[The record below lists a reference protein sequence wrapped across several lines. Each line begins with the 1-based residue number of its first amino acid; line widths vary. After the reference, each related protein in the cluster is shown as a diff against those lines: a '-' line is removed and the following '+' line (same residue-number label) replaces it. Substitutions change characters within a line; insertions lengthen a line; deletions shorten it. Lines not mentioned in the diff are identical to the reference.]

1 MSCETANQATQEAT
15 NHNNQEAATCAPQE
29 AAIIVNGISKFF
41 EIYDKPIYRLL
52 QMLYMGHRKFHRE
65 YWALRDISFSV
76 NKGECL
82 GIIGRNGAG
91 KSTLLQIIAGTLTPS
106 SGTVETSGRVA
117 ALLELGSGFNPE
129 FTGRENVLLNA
140 AILGLTDEQITARF
154 DSIAAFAD
162 IGDFINE
169 PIKSYSSGMV
179 LRLAFAVMA
188 HVDADVLIIDEALAV
203 GDAFFTQKCMRFLRH
218 FMREKTVIFVS
229 HDTAAVNSLCTRAL
243 FLCDGGVAL
252 MGSPKQITQK
262 YLEALYEEIQGE
274 SLAEQSTQDAPLAPE
289 DYRDMRADI
298 FNSSPLRNDIEL
310 FRFEARAEAFG
321 KGGAQIDHAMLTDAK
336 GRPLQWVVG
345 GERVIL
351 RIRCRALQ
359 NLHTPIVGFLVCNR
373 LGQQLFGDNTYLRYL
388 GQPPTFT
395 AGHWFEAVFE
405 FRMPILA
412 ASDYFVTVSIGE
424 GTQQDHVLHHW
435 MHDALHFVSHVT
447 SCSTGLMGIPM
458 LDIRLETRE

>member
-1 MSCETANQATQEAT
+1 MSCE
-15 NHNNQEAATCAPQE
+15 
-29 AAIIVNGISKFF
+29 AAIRVNGVSKFF
-41 EIYDKPIYRLL
+41 EIYAKPIHRLL
-52 QMLYMGHRKFHRE
+52 QMLYRGRRKFHRE

-76 NKGECL
+76 SKGECL

-106 SGTVETSGRVA
+106 SGTVDVSGRVA

-140 AILGLTDEQITARF
+140 AILGLTDEQIAARF

-162 IGDFINE
+162 IGMFIDE

-203 GDAFFTQKCMRFLRH
+203 GDAFFTQKCMRFLRQ
-218 FMREKTVIFVS
+218 FMSEKTVIFVS

-243 FLCDGGVAL
+243 FLSDGGIAL
-252 MGSPKQITQK
+252 MGSPKQVTQK
-262 YLEALYEEIQGE
+262 YLEALYEDRQGE
-274 SLAEQSTQDAPLAPE
+274 SLAEPSSDAPPAPE
-289 DYRDMRADI
+289 DYRDMRADF
-298 FNSSPLRNDIEL
+298 FNAGPLRNDIEV
-310 FRFEARAEAFG
+310 FRFEAHAEAFG
-321 KGGAQIDHAMLTDAK
+321 KGGAQIEHATLADAR

-351 RIRCRALQ
+351 TIRSRALQ
-359 NLHTPIVGFLVCNR
+359 DLHSPIVGFLVCNR
-373 LGQQLFGDNTYLRYL
+373 LGQQLFGDNTYLRYRD
-388 GQPPTFT
+388 QQPTFET
-395 AGHWFEAVFE
+395 GQIFEAVFE
-405 FRMPILA
+405 FRMPVLA

-424 GTQQDHVLHHW
+424 GTQQEHVLHQW
-435 MHDALHFVSHVT
+435 IHDALHFVSHTT

-458 LDIRLETRE
+458 LDIRLEAPVALRPSDSPGTA